1 MIFTVLGED
10 EVAQGKVKIKENG
23 LRADHPE
30 KEGVM
35 VSLSDLV
42 YEVKAR
48 IKRKA
53 EIDGLVIEAEGL
65 RVVGG
70 SKKEESEKIDG
81 VPETEKPAE
90 EAPVS
95 QEVIGAAPAS

>member
-1 MIFTVLGED
+1 MVFTVLGED

-42 YEVKAR
+42 FEVKAR

-70 SKKEESEKIDG
+70 SKKEGPEKIDG
-81 VPETEKPAE
+81 APETEKPAE
-90 EAPVS
+90 ETPVS
-95 QEVIGAAPAS
+95 QEAIGAAPAS